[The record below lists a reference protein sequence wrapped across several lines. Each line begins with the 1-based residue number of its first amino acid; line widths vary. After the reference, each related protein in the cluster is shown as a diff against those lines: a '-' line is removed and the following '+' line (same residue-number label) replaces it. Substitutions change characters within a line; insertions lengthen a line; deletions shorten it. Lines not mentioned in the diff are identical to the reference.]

1 MDALLMNALTNYDST
16 DDYWLLKR
24 EKDGYELLDDGEN
37 NTLTVVGIDGKV
49 KSKTEYADGTD
60 IVRAIMRRTGWET
73 SEISKKLSTAGKIH
87 TPEQDKNMLEANA
100 KIMEKH
106 KLQPFF
112 FRNQVDSGQDWDF
125 KDDENNPEYRPYYW
139 FGDRLV
145 NAENFG
151 NLHYGYVG
159 AAGGF
164 PTGLLIDAP
173 GLPQIK
179 GLKNNSDNTRLGF
192 IFTNFD
198 DPADTM
204 KILQGISAY
213 KSSIG
218 NTLLREIT
226 DRLYYQTGAVIVL
239 RGFTFYKYVQTKRE
253 LQEKQQ

>member
-1 MDALLMNALTNYDST
+1 MDALLMHALTSYDST

-24 EKDGYELLDDGEN
+24 EKNGYELLDDGED

-60 IVRAIMRRTGWET
+60 IVRAIMRRTGWQT
-73 SEISKKLSTAGKIH
+73 TEIAKKLSTAGKIH

-112 FRNQVDSGQDWDF
+112 FKDQVDSEKAWDF
-125 KDDENNPEYRPYYW
+125 KYTKNPEHRPYYW

-159 AAGGF
+159 AAGGL

-173 GLPQIK
+173 GLPQIS
-179 GLKNNSDNTRLGF
+179 GLDRNSDNTHLGF

-198 DPADTM
+198 DPADT
-204 KILQGISAY
+204 KNILQGISAY

-218 NTLLREIT
+218 NTLLRGST
-226 DRLYYQTGAVIVL
+226 NYLYYRTSAVIAL
-239 RGFTFYKYVQTKRE
+239 REFTFYKYVQKRWE
-253 LQEKQQ
+253 LKEKQQ